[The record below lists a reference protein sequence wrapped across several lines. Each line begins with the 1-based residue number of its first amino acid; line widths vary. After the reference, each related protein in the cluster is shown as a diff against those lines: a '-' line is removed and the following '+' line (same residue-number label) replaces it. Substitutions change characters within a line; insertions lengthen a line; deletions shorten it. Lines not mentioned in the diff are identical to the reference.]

1 MNKITWIFI
10 GFLAIG
16 LVACNNNAA
25 TSEQEE
31 TTINTI
37 AENSER
43 PSEVV
48 NTTIETTT
56 EIAETNSDADATGG
70 GGTAT
75 HQAVEEKVLTDT
87 KKETTKKPSK
97 IVEEV
102 KTSTSKAKESTKKV
116 VETVKETVTNAPVV
130 KKPKEVVKETVEKV
144 VSTPKPIIKTEAPP
158 KPKEVSKPAQEPE
171 MSTEMPPAPTKP
183 ALSHDKWDGLL
194 RKHVSSSGKVNY
206 AGFKADKAQLQ
217 SYLEILSAN
226 TPGSGWSKSKTMAY
240 WINAYNAFTVKLIVD
255 NYPVSSITDLEGGN
269 PWTKHQIPL
278 GNKTYTLDQIEKQIL
293 LKKYGDARVHFAVN
307 CAAKSC
313 PALLNQAWTASNLES
328 NFEKQTKAF
337 INNSKF
343 NEISP
348 KSAKVSQ
355 LFNWYASDFGDVK
368 AYINKYSTTQLK
380 SNAKIDFLEY
390 DWKLNN

>member
-1 MNKITWIFI
+1 MKKTTWIFI
-10 GFLAIG
+10 GFLAIAW
-16 LVACNNNAA
+16 LACNNNSV

-31 TTINTI
+31 TTPTTVVESNVTPK
-37 AENSER
+37 AEATALE
-43 PSEVV
+43 
-48 NTTIETTT
+48 TDAETT
-56 EIAETNSDADATGG
+56 ETNSDADATGG

-75 HQAVEEKVLTDT
+75 HKESVEEKITTTV
-87 KKETTKKPSK
+87 KKEVKD
-97 IVEEV
+97 
-102 KTSTSKAKESTKKV
+102 KTSKVVEDVKETSSKAKESSKKI
-116 VETVKETVTNAPVV
+116 VETVKETVTNTPVV
-130 KKPKEVVKETVEKV
+130 EKPKEVVKETVEKV
-144 VSTPKPIIKTEAPP
+144 VSTPKPIIKTEIPP
-158 KPKEVSKPAQEPE
+158 KPKEETKSAQEPE
-171 MSTEMPPAPTKP
+171 MSTEMPPTPTKP
-183 ALSHDKWDGLL
+183 ALSHSKWDGLL
-194 RKHVSSSGKVNY
+194 QKHVSSSGKVNY

-226 TPGSGWSKSKTMAY
+226 TPESSWSKSKTMAY

-255 NYPVSSITDLEGGN
+255 NYPVSSITDLEGGD
-269 PWTKHQIPL
+269 PWKKRWISL
-278 GNKTYTLDQIEKQIL
+278 GNQTYTLNQIEKDIL

-328 NFEKQTKAF
+328 NFEKQSKAF

-348 KSAKVSQ
+348 KSAKLSQ

-368 AYINKYSTTQLK
+368 TFINKYATTQLK